1 MRRRAGLLWLVFFA
15 SGCAGESALWD
26 PALHDLRGDN
36 QRMRSMG
43 DSWGSELPKPTMSAR

>member
-1 MRRRAGLLWLVFFA
+1 MRRRAGWLMLLLLL

-36 QRMRSMG
+36 QQMRSMKDG
-43 DSWGSELPKPTMSAR
+43 WSDDLPKPTMSAR

>member
-1 MRRRAGLLWLVFFA
+1 MRRRAGLLLLVLFA